1 MVIKVIYIKC
11 IIKSKEHIKY
21 KMIHEN
27 FYFSC
32 KKLPNIQTNLII
44 QFIFRI
50 LICSEIR
57 RLLPRQELSANFRR
71 FNEETRSS
79 STWRPYRG
87 ARF

>member
-1 MVIKVIYIKC
+1 MKTFVSRV
-11 IIKSKEHIKY
+11 
-21 KMIHEN
+21 
-27 FYFSC
+27 

-44 QFIFRI
+44 QSIFRI
-50 LICSEIR
+50 LVCSEIR